1 LRQFPDMPCGSKR
14 AARCARWACAGIAAA
29 VAAFPS
35 PPDIALA
42 QNTIDMPKLRGTS
55 YSAPSS
61 IFGTSAV
68 AQSSQPALA
77 PTFPP
82 PTTNG
87 PAGDA
92 QDQPFPTSTPD
103 TDRSA
108 QNSPGS
114 TTPVEAQV
122 RRPVGLA
129 PKPSVHSVV
138 EQPVYTATSPDRIK
152 RQDKLPPRPGGYPG
166 TADHPPI
173 AAPVDQPVYTD
184 AEEKRLAA
192 HKRELRDADP
202 YAPLGLRV
210 GNLYVFPSIEQGLG
224 YDTNPGQVQGGK
236 GSAVSR
242 TDGEVKLQSDWSS
255 DSLTADLR
263 GGYSYF
269 PNVKS
274 ANRPDGDGKID
285 YRLDV
290 SKDLNFLAEGRGT
303 LTTEQ
308 PNSVNLPV
316 ATQSRPL
323 AWTYGSSLQ
332 SEYHPGF
339 WDFTLRG
346 NVDRT
351 EYGDATLADGTIL
364 DQSARDYTQYGLRAR
379 LGYDITPGVK
389 PFVEARVDTIQYDQT
404 LDLSGFARSS
414 NGFAAL
420 VGTAFEFTR
429 TLTGSIAVGYAQRDY
444 DDWRLRNV
452 VYPPTE
458 ASLVWSATPLTTI
471 TLKGTTQFVET
482 TLAGSPGAVEH
493 QIGLEV
499 SHALFRNLII
509 TGTAN
514 WTRDNYVLNIE
525 HDTTW
530 GVGIK
535 AEWKLT
541 RNMSIKASFLHTQES
556 SNVPGRAFGENTY
569 LVGMRVQY

>member
-1 LRQFPDMPCGSKR
+1 MPCDSKR
-14 AARCARWACAGIAAA
+14 AARCARWACAGITAALA
-29 VAAFPS
+29 MIGTG
-35 PPDIALA
+35 PDIALA
-42 QNTIDMPKLRGTS
+42 QNTVDMRELRGTT

-61 IFGTSAV
+61 IFGASAV

-82 PTTNG
+82 PPTSG
-87 PAGDA
+87 SAGDA
-92 QDQPFPTSTPD
+92 QDQPLPTNRPD
-103 TDRSA
+103 AGQSGAGA
-108 QNSPGS
+108 QGPPGS
-114 TTPVEAQV
+114 RTPVEAQV
-122 RRPVGLA
+122 RRPVGLV
-129 PKPSVHSVV
+129 PKASVHGVV

-152 RQDKLPPRPGGYPG
+152 RQDKLPPKIGGYPG
-166 TADHPPI
+166 TPDHPPA

-202 YAPLGLRV
+202 YTALGLRV

-236 GSAVSR
+236 GSSVSR

-269 PNVKS
+269 PDVRG

-323 AWTYGSSLQ
+323 VWTYGASLQ

-364 DQSARDYTQYGLRAR
+364 DQSARDFTQYGLRAR

-404 LDLSGFARSS
+404 LDLSGFTRSS

-458 ASLVWSATPLTTI
+458 ASLVWSVTPLTTI

-509 TGTAN
+509 TGAAS
-514 WTRDNYVLNIE
+514 WTRDNYVMNIE
-525 HDTTW
+525 RDTTW
-530 GVGIK
+530 AAGVR

-541 RNMSIKASFLHTQES
+541 RNMSIKASFLHTQET